1 MTTFKIFTA
10 SEKFVWTRKGIL
22 FGIFLLSSA
31 LLMFKVY
38 VIRDSD
44 FFNDSLAQVFG
55 FISVVAIILGLLNS
69 FFPEELKGKLN
80 GELILDYS
88 KIKINDKVYELNDI
102 QSIKINTG
110 PFNGQL
116 IWGYNAFSE
125 KVSNGIYND
134 FTIKLKSGKEEK
146 YYFQID
152 HKRKMLEATGELKK
166 YVDEGLLSYENFV
179 EINR

>member
-1 MTTFKIFTA
+1 MKKKYF
-10 SEKFVWTRKGIL
+10 
-22 FGIFLLSSA
+22 
-31 LLMFKVY
+31 
-38 VIRDSD
+38 
-44 FFNDSLAQVFG
+44 
-55 FISVVAIILGLLNS
+55 IILLFAIAFQGIAQNRIS
-69 FFPEELKGKLN
+69 
-80 GELILDYS
+80 
-88 KIKINDKVYELNDI
+88 
-102 QSIKINTG
+102 
-110 PFNGQL
+110 
-116 IWGYNAFSE
+116 FSE